1 MIVHSPFAKVLTM
14 GRTLGSGQGRR
25 WSRANRTLGRPA
37 IAGQA
42 ASMVLAC
49 VVAGAM
55 QRGCI
60 GGDDR
65 ARFGD
70 RAAVW
75 TMISK

>member
-1 MIVHSPFAKVLTM
+1 M
-14 GRTLGSGQGRR
+14 GRTLGSGQGRC
-25 WSRANRTLGRPA
+25 WSRANGALCRPA
-37 IAGQA
+37 IAGQGT
-42 ASMVLAC
+42 SVVLAR

-55 QRGCI
+55 QRGW
-60 GGDDR
+60 GDDR